1 MKMRQ
6 LLIGAC
12 ASILGCIGTSAFA
25 DGMVGSV
32 AAPCCEAP
40 FAGLYVGGTVGYANQ
55 KVDVD
60 NYTIVRSFDDKD
72 GGVTFGGYVGYNWQA
87 CCSPFVFG
95 VEADFN
101 FNGAKPTAYDIEPG
115 VFENPTETTSL
126 ESRIDFFGTLR
137 ARLGYVIHDN
147 VLVYATGGLA
157 YADVKH
163 ELFDDCVGCGNSSF
177 NFGPY
182 GQTNS
187 GWKAGWT
194 VGGGTEFLHDRN
206 WVFRAE
212 ALYVDLGSSDV
223 SYVFTTPEGTA
234 NADTK
239 WNDNFWTVRLGV
251 SYLFGGRD
259 EAVPLK

>member
-40 FAGLYVGGTVGYANQ
+40 FAGLYVGGAVGYANQ

-60 NYTIVRSFDDKD
+60 NYSIGRSFDDKD
-72 GGVTFGGYVGYNWQA
+72 GGVTFGGYVGYNWQG
-87 CCSPFVFG
+87 CCRPFVFG

-101 FNGAKPTAYDIEPG
+101 YLGTDPTAYDIEPG
-115 VFENPTETTSL
+115 VSGNPTETTSL
-126 ESRIDFFGTLR
+126 ESKIDFFGTLR
-137 ARLGYVIHDN
+137 ARIGYVVHDN
-147 VLVYATGGLA
+147 LLLYATGGLA

-163 ELFDDCVGCGNSSF
+163 TLFDDCVGCGNSSF
-177 NFGPY
+177 NLGTFG
-182 GQTNS
+182 QSNS

-194 VGGGTEFLHDRN
+194 VGGGAEFLHDEH
-206 WVFRAE
+206 WALRAE
-212 ALYVDLGSSDV
+212 ALYVDLGSTDINYVIDV
-223 SYVFTTPEGTA
+223 PSATGTA
-234 NADTK
+234 NTK
-239 WNDNFWTVRLGV
+239 WDDNFWTVRLGA
-251 SYLFGGRD
+251 SYLFGGRN

>member
-1 MKMRQ
+1 
-6 LLIGAC
+6 
-12 ASILGCIGTSAFA
+12 
-25 DGMVGSV
+25 MVGSV

-40 FAGLYVGGTVGYANQ
+40 FAGLYVGGAVGYANQ

-60 NYTIVRSFDDKD
+60 NFSIGRSFDDKD
-72 GGVTFGGYVGYNWQA
+72 PGVTFGGYVGYNWQA

-101 FNGAKPTAYDIEPG
+101 YLNTSPTAYDIEPG
-115 VFENPTETTSL
+115 VLGNPAETTSL
-126 ESRIDFFGTLR
+126 ESKIDFFGTVR
-137 ARLGYVIHDN
+137 ARVGYVIHEN

-163 ELFDDCVGCGNSSF
+163 TLFDDC
-177 NFGPY
+177 
-182 GQTNS
+182 
-187 GWKAGWT
+187 

-212 ALYVDLGSSDV
+212 ALYVDLGSTDIN
-223 SYVFTTPEGTA
+223 YVIDTPLATGT
-234 NADTK
+234 ADTK
-239 WNDNFWTVRLGV
+239 WDDNFWTVRLGV